1 MTIEYF
7 RLDNLQWINNRFNLS
22 TEKKIFRSSKNKNCR
37 GEIVV
42 VSGSWHCIL
51 AKNSKNF

>member
-22 TEKKIFRSSKNKNCR
+22 TEKKIFRSSKNKTGEGRLLLFRVR
-37 GEIVV
+37 GIAYLEKFRK
-42 VSGSWHCIL
+42 L
-51 AKNSKNF
+51 